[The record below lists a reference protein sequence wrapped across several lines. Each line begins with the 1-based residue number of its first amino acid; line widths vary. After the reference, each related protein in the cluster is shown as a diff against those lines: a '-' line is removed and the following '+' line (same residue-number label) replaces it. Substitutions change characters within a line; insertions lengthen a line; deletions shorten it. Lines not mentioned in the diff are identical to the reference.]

1 MLDLKVKQGDRVEEG
16 QVIAVVGDQKLGLQI
31 QAQSAQTQAAQ
42 AQVEQARRE
51 LERGEQLIKEGFAT
65 KARLDQLHAAYDV
78 AINTLKSM
86 TAQQSVAQEQQT
98 QGKVLAPTS
107 GRILTV
113 PVTAGTV
120 VMPGDTIATL
130 AEQNYVLRLNVPE
143 RHANHIKSG
152 DAVRVDGSELGSSSS
167 NSEFGTIKLV
177 YPKVENGRVQADA
190 TVKGLGDYFVGE
202 RVRVWISAGERKAIV
217 VPSDFLITRNGI
229 DYALV
234 KSADWRNAQ
243 CACAAW
249 TGCLYAGF
257 AKWRRDPF
265 RPEIR
270 RSTGASMKFGLSGNL
285 TRATITSPLTPLFLL
300 AAIIF
305 GLVALMVIPREEEP
319 QISVPMV
326 DILVSANGLKAPD
339 AAELVTKPL
348 EEIIK
353 GINGVE
359 HVYSQTQD
367 DRVMVTARFFTG
379 TKEDDAVLRVH
390 EKIRANYDRIP
401 QGIPEP
407 LIVKRGI
414 NDVAIVVLTS
424 VAETGSC
431 GSLERQKPLRTC
443 WQGSVGAD
451 QG

>member
-1 MLDLKVKQGDRVEEG
+1 MEKRWLADHKIVSDDWGSDMRRSLLVSILVLAAVVTAVGLWCILPTHQTQAAQIDEKPSSGLTVEVKAIPDEKAVFATVESANVVAARVRTGGTIADLKVKQGDRVEEG

-65 KARLDQLHAAYDV
+65 KARLDQLHATYDV
-78 AINTLKSM
+78 AVNTLKSM

-113 PVTAGTV
+113 PVTTGTV

-143 RHANHIKSG
+143 RHANLIKSG

-167 NSEFGTIKLV
+167 NSEIGTIKLV

-234 KSADWRNAQ
+234 KSA
-243 CACAAW
+243 
-249 TGCLYAGF
+249 AGETL
-257 AKWRRDPF
+257 D
-265 RPEIR
+265 
-270 RSTGASMKFGLSGNL
+270 
-285 TRATITSPLTPLFLL
+285 
-300 AAIIF
+300 
-305 GLVALMVIPREEEP
+305 
-319 QISVPMV
+319 VPV
-326 DILVSANGLKAPD
+326 QRGQD
-339 AAELVTKPL
+339 AFTQDLP
-348 EEIIK
+348 
-353 GINGVE
+353 NGVE
-359 HVYSQTQD
+359 ILSGLKSGDQ
-367 DRVMVTARFFTG
+367 
-379 TKEDDAVLRVH
+379 LVH
-390 EKIRANYDRIP
+390 P
-401 QGIPEP
+401 
-407 LIVKRGI
+407 
-414 NDVAIVVLTS
+414 
-424 VAETGSC
+424 
-431 GSLERQKPLRTC
+431 
-443 WQGSVGAD
+443 
-451 QG
+451 